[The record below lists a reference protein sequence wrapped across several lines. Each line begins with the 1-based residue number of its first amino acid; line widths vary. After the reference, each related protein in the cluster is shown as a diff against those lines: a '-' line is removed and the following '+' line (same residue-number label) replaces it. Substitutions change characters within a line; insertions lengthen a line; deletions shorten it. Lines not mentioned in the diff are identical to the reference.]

1 MRRAAEQG
9 FTLLEVLVALGVFS
23 LAAVAL
29 INLAGQN
36 TRSAGIVEARTLAAV
51 VAENRAVEAIA
62 APGLPA
68 GAASGT
74 ETQAGRVWAW
84 TRSVVATD
92 DPAIQRVDIAVR
104 EPAAGRQVL
113 SALTVFRA
121 AP

>member
-36 TRSAGIVEARTLAAV
+36 TRSAGIVEARTLAAI
-51 VAENRAVEAIA
+51 VAENRAVEAVTVA
-62 APGLPA
+62 GLPP
-68 GAASGT
+68 GRETGT
-74 ETQAGRVWAW
+74 EQQAGRAWAW
-84 TRSVVATD
+84 TRTVTATD
-92 DPAIQRVDIAVR
+92 DPAIERVDIAVR
-104 EPAAGRQVL
+104 EQPGRQVL
-113 SALTVFRA
+113 SSLTVFRS